1 MAAFKFR
8 LPDLKGND
16 SEQLKHLKSYL
27 YQLIPQLEWTFNTLQ
42 AEIEKLSG
50 EKDQINKNQ

>member
-1 MAAFKFR
+1 MAFNFR

-16 SEQLKHLKSYL
+16 SEQLKQLKSYL
-27 YQLIPQLEWTFNTLQ
+27 YQLIPQLEWAFNTLQ
-42 AEIEKLSG
+42 AEIEKLSV